1 MRIATLQNDECKAL
15 VSFQLFLSESVI
27 AAVLTLTCLS
37 ELKLHC

>member
-1 MRIATLQNDECKAL
+1 MRIAALQNDECKAL

-27 AAVLTLTCLS
+27 AAVLTGLLS

>member
-27 AAVLTLTCLS
+27 AAVLTCLS

>member
-15 VSFQLFLSESVI
+15 VSFQLFLSVSVI
-27 AAVLTLTCLS
+27 AAVLTGLLS